1 MKRDM
6 IDTSYSDFINDC
18 PECRR
23 ACTVFVWVEDESLGE
38 YQHGEC
44 LKCGHEWNE
53 CARDKR

>member
-6 IDTSYSDFINDC
+6 IDISYSDFINDC

-23 ACTVFVWVEDESLGE
+23 SCTVFVWVEDESVGE

-53 CARDKR
+53 CARD